1 MRSILRIV
9 ISSEH
14 FSHFVSSECLYEFHI
29 NRHARMYYHVDEALF
44 ESTGNVVFPNFRA
57 VHQLAYSINSQRGVL
72 HEPAK
77 QVRAGALNAFGLL
90 DEIHHFLIRVYDE
103 QENKGTIQRAYRFLE
118 KRLGK
123 TALEKTLRTFLAEFP
138 PKAVYTNAV
147 TLDEYFSGSTAG
159 RLHCHIAIEEMIM
172 LYLENINPANKPF
185 RELFDDT
192 VIAESTLYS
201 TLFAELNKF
210 FSTEKPFGP
219 ENKPLLEA
227 LKTPIYRHPES
238 IEAQLKYV
246 KEKWKILLT
255 PKFLE
260 RIESSFAFTQEEE
273 QFLWNLLHP
282 ADGGTEAQT
291 VVPEYKKVQLT
302 PERLKELR
310 LRGVKPEDFM
320 YEEPERFTPD
330 IDWMPNVVLIAKNTY
345 VWLDQLSKK
354 YRRNIR
360 RLDDIPDEELDLL
373 ARWHFNGLW
382 LIGVWERSP
391 ASKKIKQLSGNS
403 DAVSSAYSLYDYEIA
418 HDLGGEDAFRNLA
431 QRAWQRGIRLA
442 GDMVPNH
449 MGIYSRWVREH
460 PEYFIQTDSPPY
472 PNYRFTGVNLSDD
485 PNIELRIE
493 DGYWNRSDAAVVF
506 QRIDKRNGNIC
517 YIYHGN
523 DGTHMPWNDTA
534 QLNLLRADVRE
545 AIIQNIFHVARK
557 FSIIRFDAAM
567 TLAKKHFQRLWYPMP
582 GTAGVPSRQDYS
594 MTRAEFDALFPK
606 EFWREVVDRIN
617 EEMPQTLLLAEAFW
631 LMEGYFVRTLG
642 MHRVYNS
649 AFMHMLMKEENEK
662 YRSLIKNT
670 LEFNPEILKRYVNFM
685 SNPDE
690 KTAVEQFGKDDK
702 YFGVAIMMVT
712 LPGLPMFA
720 HGQIEGFYEKYGME
734 YQRAYYN
741 ETPDEWLIHRH
752 EREIFPLMQKRYLF
766 SHVHNFEFY
775 DFLDDRGFVNENV
788 FAYSNRAGNERALIF
803 YHNAYA
809 ECKGYIRYSLQKA
822 IGEGENLRSVSLA
835 EALNIRTDEH
845 SFYRFRER
853 RSNTEYLV
861 SGKLIAERGWRME
874 LRAYQYAVFTDF
886 VELNDST
893 GDLTEIA
900 RQLDGRGTDH
910 LDQLLAIQ
918 QLRPFHLAI
927 KELLVDAS
935 QATREKIE
943 DKFLAALEQL
953 KAYVHSDVTVEKFK
967 PEVSTF
973 ISMAKRFFDASYPQ
987 KTNVETVST
996 FSFTFVLLYHMLV
1009 LCKKVIESEQSR
1021 KELMGTQDIIE
1032 KLHLQ
1037 QVIVRLFE
1045 NNSALARKYVQLYSI
1060 LLQVHNR
1067 MIATQVPIPTI
1078 IEHILNDFTT
1088 ADFLG
1093 VNQHEDVWYFNKE
1106 QFELLMTWLLSLQFL
1121 YTHNEV
1127 TTVNPFLQEKKRF
1140 HKMCTVVNDM
1150 ARHSEYKVEK
1160 LKELSLSQKFYF
1172 AKDED
1177 ARKENIVPVLKK
1189 RKTKRTTKSFEV
1201 KKITRRKP
1209 LS

>member
-1 MRSILRIV
+1 MKPIHIHSA
-9 ISSEH
+9 H
-14 FSHFVSSECLYEFHI
+14 FSQGVLSPSRYEFHI
-29 NRHARMYYHVDEALF
+29 NRLARVKYQVDEALF
-44 ESTGNVVFPNFRA
+44 ESTGNVIFPNFRA
-57 VHQLAYSINSQRGVL
+57 VRQLAYAINAQRGVL

-77 QVRAGALNAFGLL
+77 QVRAGVLNAFGLL
-90 DEIHHFLIRVYDE
+90 DEIHHFLIRLYDE
-103 QENKGTIQRAYRFLE
+103 QDNKGAIQRAYRFLE
-118 KRLGK
+118 KQIGK
-123 TALEKTLRTFLAEFP
+123 TELEKTLRTFLTEFP
-138 PKAVYTNAV
+138 PKAVYTNAM
-147 TLDEYFSGSTAG
+147 TLDEYYTGNTAG
-159 RLHCHIAIEEMIM
+159 RSHIYVALEEMIV
-172 LYLENINPANKPF
+172 LYLENQNPASKPF
-185 RELFDDT
+185 KELFDDKT
-192 VIAESTLYS
+192 IAESTPYY
-201 TLFAELNKF
+201 TLFAELNNF
-210 FSTEKPFGP
+210 FSNEKPFGP

-227 LKTPIYRHPES
+227 LKIPMYCYPES
-238 IEAQLKYV
+238 VEAQLKYV
-246 KEKWKILLT
+246 KDKWKILLT

-273 QFLWNLLHP
+273 KFIWNLMHP
-282 ADGGTEAQT
+282 AGDGGDVQT
-291 VVPEYKKVQLT
+291 FVPEYKKTQLT
-302 PERLKELR
+302 AEQLAELQR
-310 LRGVKPEDFM
+310 RGIKPEDFI

-354 YRRNIR
+354 YQRCIR
-360 RLDDIPDEELDLL
+360 RLDQIPDEELDQL

-382 LIGVWERSP
+382 LIGVWERSS

-418 HDLGGEDAFRNLA
+418 HDLGGEEAFRNVA
-431 QRAWQRGIRLA
+431 YRAWQRGIRLA

-449 MGIYSRWVREH
+449 MGIYSKWVIEH
-460 PEYFIQTDSPPY
+460 PEYFIQTSSPPY

-506 QRIDKRNGNIC
+506 QRIDKRSGEVR

-582 GTAGVPSRQDYS
+582 GTSGVPSRQDYS
-594 MTRAEFDALFPK
+594 MTRAEFDALFPT

-617 EEMPQTLLLAEAFW
+617 NEMPQTLLLAEAFW

-670 LEFNPEILKRYVNFM
+670 IEFNPEILKRYVNFM

-702 YFGVAIMMVT
+702 YFGVAVMMVT

-766 SHVHNFEFY
+766 SQVHNFEFY

-788 FAYSNRAGNERALIF
+788 FAYSNRAENERALVF

-809 ECKGYIRYSLQKA
+809 ECKGYIQYSLQKA
-822 IGEGENLRSVSLA
+822 MSEGGTLRSLSLAQALNLRS
-835 EALNIRTDEH
+835 DEH
-845 SFYRFRER
+845 TFYRFRER

-861 SGKLIAERGWRME
+861 SGKSIAERGWRME

-886 VELNDST
+886 VELYDST
-893 GDLTEIA
+893 GGLSEIA

-910 LDQLLAIQ
+910 LEQLLALQ
-918 QLRPFHLAI
+918 RLRPFHKSV
-927 KELLVDAS
+927 KELVAVAS
-935 QATREKIE
+935 QGPRGSIE
-943 DKFLAALEQL
+943 EQILAALTQL
-953 KAYVHSDVTVEKFK
+953 TAYTHAEFTVEKFK
-967 PEVSTF
+967 SEVSTF
-973 ISMAKRFFDASYPQ
+973 VSAAERFFNTTYSRGKKVEQAS
-987 KTNVETVST
+987 TL
-996 FSFTFVLLYHMLV
+996 SFTFALLYHLLV
-1009 LCKKVIESEQSR
+1009 LCKKVIENKR
-1021 KELMGTQDIIE
+1021 NHYELIEEQDIVE

-1037 QVIVRLFE
+1037 QVIAGLFE
-1045 NNSALARKYVQLYSI
+1045 HNSELAQNHIQLYSI
-1060 LLQVHNR
+1060 LLRIHDR
-1067 MIATQVPIPTI
+1067 MITQQVPIPTI
-1078 IEHILNDFTT
+1078 IEYILNDFVT

-1106 QFELLMTWLLSLQFL
+1106 QFELLMTWLFSLQFL
-1121 YTHNEV
+1121 YTHTDV
-1127 TTVNPFLQEKKRF
+1127 TTSNPFFQEKKLF
-1140 HKMCTVVNDM
+1140 HQMCTAVNDI
-1150 ARHSEYKVEK
+1150 ALRSEYKVEK
-1160 LKELSLSQKFYF
+1160 LKELSVAQEFYSVRNQRIQKGSESSQ
-1172 AKDED
+1172 
-1177 ARKENIVPVLKK
+1177 
-1189 RKTKRTTKSFEV
+1189 V
-1201 KKITRRKP
+1201 KKHRTKQTTAHMNKIIRKKP
-1209 LS
+1209 SR